1 MSLAVAH
8 RPSRL
13 SLRSRTTTVKRIANH
28 ILAHLGLEKSE
39 LSVVLCDNAFIQDL
53 NRQWRQKDRPTDVL
67 SFPAAEVAEVEAHR
81 RDPDGHPLVLGDV
94 VISLDV
100 VHERVGEDGEIQEIS
115 RLLVHGIT
123 HLMGYDHIND
133 ADAKRMETVEK
144 ELWGVISTQFHLN
157 T

>member
-13 SLRSRTTTVKRIANH
+13 SRTSRTTTAKKIAARI
-28 ILAHLGLEKSE
+28 LGHLGLEKSE
-39 LSVVLCDNAFIQDL
+39 LSLVFCDNTFIQNL

-67 SFPAAEVAEVEAHR
+67 SFPAAEPAEVERHR
-81 RDPDGHPLVLGDV
+81 KDPEQNPLVLGDV

-100 VHERVGEDGEIQEIS
+100 VHERVGEEGEIHEIA
-115 RLLVHGIT
+115 RLLVHGIV
-123 HLMGYDHIND
+123 HLIGHDHEND
-133 ADAKRMETVEK
+133 ADAERMETVER
-144 ELWGVISTQFHLN
+144 EILEVISTQFHLN

>member
-1 MSLAVAH
+1 
-8 RPSRL
+8 
-13 SLRSRTTTVKRIANH
+13 
-28 ILAHLGLEKSE
+28 
-39 LSVVLCDNAFIQDL
+39 
-53 NRQWRQKDRPTDVL
+53 VL